1 MLIEFRVTNFRSINE
16 TQTLS
21 MVAGSGKELVAE
33 NTFES
38 RLPGFP
44 RLLRSAAIYGA
55 NAAGK
60 TNLLRALQFMQAFV
74 KTSATASEAGGR
86 IAHTPFKLSKA
97 TTNKPSEF
105 EVVFADEKGVRY
117 EYGFSVDAER
127 FHNEWLIAYPH
138 GRPQH
143 WFERTFRARKTEY
156 EWHFSAKLKG
166 SPRVWRDATRSNAL
180 FLSTA
185 IQLNSETL
193 RPVFQWFQK
202 KLVLIFGNE
211 IGLPQLNPTLTYQ
224 LLEQSEGK
232 QKLLRFV
239 QAADLGIDDLAIQ
252 KVPIAPIMAVEAN
265 LVREPQPASPVTTLI
280 RITSF
285 HKAGD
290 TGAPIP
296 LDLGEE
302 SKGTQILFHS
312 AGAWMNVLNNGEI
325 IFYDELDTSLHPLM
339 TRFLIRLFH
348 SRASNQK
355 NAQLVFTTHDTSLL
369 DSDLFRRDQVWFIE
383 KDDKNASKVYPLSD
397 FSPRKDEAL
406 ERGYLRGRYGALPFI
421 GELKI

>member
-1 MLIEFRVTNFRSINE
+1 MLIEFRAANYRSINE
-16 TQTLS
+16 SQTLS
-21 MVAGSGKELVAE
+21 LVAGSGKERLKE

-38 RLPGFP
+38 GLPGFP
-44 RLLRSAAIYGA
+44 RLLRSAVIYGA

-60 TNLLRALQFMQAFV
+60 TNLLRALQYMQSLV
-74 KTSATASEAGGR
+74 INSATLQEGAR
-86 IAHTPFKLSKA
+86 IVHTPFKLSKA
-97 TTNKPSEF
+97 ASEKPSEF
-105 EVVFADEKGVRY
+105 EAVFADEKGVRY

-127 FHNEWLIAYPH
+127 FHKEWLIAYPH
-138 GRPQH
+138 GRPQN
-143 WFERTFRARKTEY
+143 WFERTYRSKKKEY
-156 EWHFSAKLKG
+156 EWRFSTKLKG
-166 SPRVWRDATRSNAL
+166 SPRVWRDATRGNAL

-185 IQLNSETL
+185 IQLNSEQL

-211 IGLPQLNPTLTYQ
+211 IGLPQLNPQLTYQ
-224 LLEQSEGK
+224 LLEQSDGK

-252 KVPIAPIMAVEAN
+252 KVPLTANVMAEGN
-265 LVREPQPASPVTTLI
+265 LAHEPQPASLGPTLI

-285 HKAGD
+285 HKVGD
-290 TGAPIP
+290 TRISVP
-296 LDLGEE
+296 LDFGEE
-302 SKGTQILFHS
+302 SKGTRIFVHS
-312 AGAWMNVLNNGEI
+312 AGAWLNVLNNGEVI
-325 IFYDELDTSLHPLM
+325 LYDELDTSLHPLM

-348 SRASNQK
+348 GKTTNPH
-355 NAQLVFTTHDTSLL
+355 NAQLIFTTHDTSLL

-383 KDDKNASKVYPLSD
+383 KDDKGGSQVYPLTD

-421 GELKI
+421 GELKL

>member
-1 MLIEFRVTNFRSINE
+1 MLVEFRVTNFRSIKD

-21 MVAGSGKELVAE
+21 LVAGTGKELIGK

-38 RLPGFP
+38 GLPGFP
-44 RLLRSAAIYGA
+44 RLLRSAVIYGA

-60 TNLLRALQFMQAFV
+60 TNLLRALQFMQALV
-74 KTSATASEAGGR
+74 LNSAAFQEGVR

-97 TTNKPSEF
+97 TANQPSEF
-105 EVVFADEKGVRY
+105 EVVFADERGVRY
-117 EYGFSVDAER
+117 EYGFAVDAER
-127 FHNEWLIAYPH
+127 IHSEWLIAYPH
-138 GRPQH
+138 GRPQN
-143 WFERTFRARKTEY
+143 WFERTYHAAKKKY
-156 EWHFSAKLKG
+156 EWNFSTKLKG
-166 SPRVWRDATRSNAL
+166 SPRVWRDATRGNAL

-185 IQLNSETL
+185 IQLNSEQL

-211 IGLPQLNPTLTYQ
+211 IGLPQLNPSLTYQ

-252 KVPIAPIMAVEAN
+252 KVPMAPIMAVESN
-265 LVREPQPASPVTTLI
+265 LAREPQPASTVPTFV

-285 HKAGD
+285 HKADG
-290 TGAPIP
+290 TSAPIP
-296 LDLGEE
+296 LDLSEE
-302 SKGTQILFHS
+302 SKGTQILFQS
-312 AGAWMNVLNNGEI
+312 AGAWLNVLNNGEI

-339 TRFLIRLFH
+339 TRFLIQLFH
-348 SRASNQK
+348 GAVTNPK
-355 NAQLVFTTHDTSLL
+355 NAQLIFTTHDTSLL
-369 DSDLFRRDQVWFIE
+369 DADIFRRDQVWFVE
-383 KDDKNASKVYPLSD
+383 KDKKSTSHVYPLSD

-421 GELKI
+421 GGLKI

>member
-1 MLIEFRVTNFRSINE
+1 MLIEFKVTNFRSINE

-21 MVAGSGKELVAE
+21 LVAGSGKELVTE

-38 RLPGFP
+38 GLPGFP
-44 RLLRSAAIYGA
+44 RLLRSAVIYGA

-60 TNLLRALQFMQAFV
+60 TNLLRALQYMQSLV
-74 KTSATASEAGGR
+74 LSSATFQEGTR
-86 IAHTPFKLSKA
+86 IAHTPFKLSRA
-97 TTNKPSEF
+97 MSGKPSEF
-105 EVVFADEKGVRY
+105 EAVFADEKGVRY

-127 FHNEWLIAYPH
+127 FHKEWLIAYPH
-138 GRPQH
+138 GRPQN
-143 WFERTFRARKTEY
+143 WYERNYQAGKKEY
-156 EWHFSAKLKG
+156 EWNFSTKLKG
-166 SPRVWRDATRSNAL
+166 SPRVWRDATRGNAL

-185 IQLNSETL
+185 IQLNSEQL

-202 KLVLIFGNE
+202 KLVLVFGNE
-211 IGLPQLNPTLTYQ
+211 AGLPQLNPSLTFQ

-252 KVPIAPIMAVEAN
+252 KVPIAPSVAAEAN
-265 LVREPQPASPVTTLI
+265 LVSEPQPGSPVTTLI

-285 HKAGD
+285 HKADG

-312 AGAWMNVLNNGEI
+312 AGAWMNVLNNGEV

-339 TRFLIRLFH
+339 TRFLIRQFH
-348 SRASNQK
+348 GATTNPK

-369 DSDLFRRDQVWFIE
+369 DADIFRRDQVWFIE
-383 KDDKNASKVYPLSD
+383 KDKKSASKVYPLSD

-421 GELKI
+421 GELKL

>member
-1 MLIEFRVTNFRSINE
+1 MLIEFRVTNFRSIKE

-21 MVAGSGKELVAE
+21 LVAGTGKELIGK

-38 RLPGFP
+38 GLPGFP
-44 RLLRSAAIYGA
+44 RLLRSAVIYGA

-60 TNLLRALQFMQAFV
+60 TNLLRALHFMQGLV
-74 KTSATASEAGGR
+74 LNSATFQEGVR
-86 IAHTPFKLSKA
+86 IAHTPFKLSKE

-105 EVVFADEKGVRY
+105 EVVFANAGVRY
-117 EYGFSVDAER
+117 EYGFAVDAER
-127 FHNEWLIAYPH
+127 FHKEWLIAYPH
-138 GRPQH
+138 GRPQN
-143 WFERTFRARKTEY
+143 WFERTYHAKKKEY
-156 EWHFSAKLKG
+156 EWQFSTKLKG
-166 SPRVWRDATRSNAL
+166 SPRVWRGATRGNAL

-185 IQLNSETL
+185 VQLNSEQL

-211 IGLPQLNPTLTYQ
+211 IGVPQLNSQ
-224 LLEQSEGK
+224 LSFQLMEQSEGK
-232 QKLLRFV
+232 QKLLQFV
-239 QAADLGIDDLAIQ
+239 HAADLGIDDLSLQ
-252 KVPIAPIMAVEAN
+252 RQPMAPVALAEGNV
-265 LVREPQPASPVTTLI
+265 VREPAPASAVPSVI
-280 RITSF
+280 RITTF

-290 TGAPIP
+290 TGVSIP
-296 LDLGEE
+296 LDFGEE
-302 SKGTQILFHS
+302 SKGTQILLQS
-312 AGAWMNVLNNGEI
+312 AGAWLNVLNNGEV

-339 TRFLIRLFH
+339 TRFLIQLFH
-348 SRASNQK
+348 SASTNPN
-355 NAQLVFTTHDTSLL
+355 NAQLIFTTHDTSLL
-369 DSDLFRRDQVWFIE
+369 DADIFRRDQVWFIE

>member
-1 MLIEFRVTNFRSINE
+1 MLIEFRVTNFRSINR
-16 TQTLS
+16 TQVLS
-21 MVAGSGKELVAE
+21 LVAGSGKERIAE
-33 NTFES
+33 NTLES

-44 RLLRSAAIYGA
+44 RLLRSAVIYGA

-60 TNLLRALQFMQAFV
+60 TNLLRALQFMQGLV
-74 KTSATASEAGGR
+74 LNSATFQEGVR
-86 IAHTPFKLSKA
+86 IAHAPFKLSKT
-97 TTNKPSEF
+97 TTNKPSQF
-105 EVVFADEKGVRY
+105 EVVFADDGVRY

-138 GRPQH
+138 GRPQN
-143 WFERTFRARKTEY
+143 WFERTYHTAKKKY

-166 SPRVWRDATRSNAL
+166 SPRVWRDATRANAL

-185 IQLNSETL
+185 IQLNSEQL

-202 KLVLIFGNE
+202 KLVLIGMGGSQFNQS
-211 IGLPQLNPTLTYQ
+211 LTLQ
-224 LLEQSEGK
+224 LLEQPDGK
-232 QKLLRFV
+232 KKLLQFV
-239 QAADLGIDDLAIQ
+239 HAADLGIDDFSLQ
-252 KVPIAPIMAVEAN
+252 KEPMTPVAVAEAN
-265 LVREPQPASPVTTLI
+265 LVREPSPASAVPMVI
-280 RITSF
+280 RVTSF
-285 HKAGD
+285 HKAVD
-290 TGAPIP
+290 TGAPVP
-296 LDLGEE
+296 LDFSDE
-302 SKGTQILFHS
+302 SNGTRILFQS
-312 AGAWMNVLNNGEI
+312 AGAWLNVLRNGEVLL
-325 IFYDELDTSLHPLM
+325 YDELDTSLHPLM

-348 SRASNQK
+348 SHASNQK

>member
-21 MVAGSGKELVAE
+21 LVAGSGKELVTE

-38 RLPGFP
+38 GLPGFP
-44 RLLRSAAIYGA
+44 RLLRSAVIYGP

-60 TNLLRALQFMQAFV
+60 TNLLRALQFMQSLVLNSSKFQEGV
-74 KTSATASEAGGR
+74 R
-86 IAHTPFKLSKA
+86 IAHTPFKLNKA
-97 TTNKPSEF
+97 SSTKPSEF
-105 EVVFADEKGVRY
+105 EVVFADEEGVRY

-127 FHNEWLIAYPH
+127 FHEEWLIAYPH
-138 GRPQH
+138 GRPQS
-143 WFERTFRARKTEY
+143 WFDRTYHAGKKRY
-156 EWHFSAKLKG
+156 DWHFSTKLKG
-166 SPRVWRDATRSNAL
+166 SPRVWRDATRGNAL

-185 IQLNSETL
+185 IQLNSEQL
-193 RPVFQWFQK
+193 RPTFQWFQK
-202 KLVLIFGNE
+202 KLVLVFSNE
-211 IGLPQLNPTLTYQ
+211 AGLPQLNPVLTYK

-232 QKLLRFV
+232 EKLLRFV
-239 QAADLGIDDLAIQ
+239 RAADLGIDDLTIQ
-252 KVPIAPIMAVEAN
+252 KVSLAPGTVVDAN
-265 LVREPQPASPVTTLI
+265 VAREPQDESPAPTLV

-285 HKAGD
+285 HKADG
-290 TGAPIP
+290 TGTPIP

-302 SKGTQILFHS
+302 SKGTQIIFHS
-312 AGAWMNVLNNGEI
+312 AGAWLNVLNNGEV

-339 TRFLIRLFH
+339 TRFLIGLFH
-348 SRASNQK
+348 DRSRNAK
-355 NAQLVFTTHDTSLL
+355 KAQLVFTTHDTSLL
-369 DSDLFRRDQVWFIE
+369 DPGIFRRDQVWFIE
-383 KDDKNASKVYPLSD
+383 KDKKSASRLYPLSD